1 MTEFTKWDVNIDRL
15 VSLLSDRMYSDQA
28 LAGIRELVANS
39 IDAKWADRPVKISM
53 ELGSTDTDAG
63 TIKYFDNGRGI
74 QDFANTYGVI
84 GSGAK
89 DDDSSSIG
97 MFGIGRLSLIS
108 KVSEP
113 GVVVSMTA
121 HDSQCYRV
129 NRTGWKPV
137 WTSSTLVK
145 NLEEGTG
152 FYLSFK
158 VNLPINASR
167 LSEDIRRI
175 FSIPMA
181 LGQCNITINSKKLS
195 SLITD
200 EYKSVPRVD
209 PHNTG
214 KNTHTYTIYYKEQED
229 GRIHYCHNG
238 VEIRSEDFTGLDVWV
253 DETHLDIKT
262 DREGYVNNYAYQ
274 TFLRSVK
281 SAVRYLRPKRTLQKL
296 EVDFINGVMKRF
308 RSFMKKAD
316 SVPLVIIPKTLPIFS
331 SIGDNV
337 SEIQSDHIP
346 NSTTQ
351 TSELH
356 PDIMVE
362 EPPVGET
369 PTGGVDL
376 PVSVVTEGIDPTVL
390 LSQTT
395 GAIEEAPDTIKPEKH
410 SNSEELGPNRK
421 PKSRR
426 PKPIRVQGTRA
437 VDLKTEYPMIFF
449 EQEPFTFIF
458 NTTHPVLKEMIED
471 EELDRRAVGV
481 IFERMLEC
489 FYLKDEES
497 LAKAKERWTGVDNS
511 LQDFL

>member
-39 IDAKWADRPVKISM
+39 IDAKWPDRPVKISM
-53 ELGSTDTDAG
+53 ELSSTNTDAG
-63 TIKYFDNGRGI
+63 AIKYVDDGRGI

-121 HDSQCYRV
+121 IGSHCYKV
-129 NRTGWKPV
+129 NKTGWKPI
-137 WTSSTLVK
+137 WTSPTLVK

-152 FYLSFK
+152 FFLNFK
-158 VNLPINASR
+158 VNLPINAPR
-167 LSEDIRRI
+167 LRKDITRI
-175 FSIPMA
+175 FSIPIA
-181 LGQCNITINSKKLS
+181 QGKCDITINSKELS
-195 SLITD
+195 SLITG
-200 EYKSVPRVD
+200 EYESVPRVD
-209 PHNTG
+209 PHTTG
-214 KNTHTYTIYYKEQED
+214 KNTHIYTIYFKEQED

-238 VEIRSEDFTGLDVWV
+238 VEIKSEDFTGLDVWV
-253 DETHLDIKT
+253 DEKHLDIKT

-308 RSFMKKAD
+308 RTFMKRSESA
-316 SVPLVIIPKTLPIFS
+316 PPVIIPKTLPIFS
-331 SIGDNV
+331 SMERLGEHTPI
-337 SEIQSDHIP
+337 
-346 NSTTQ
+346 NSTEST
-351 TSELH
+351 
-356 PDIMVE
+356 PDIMVQ
-362 EPPVGET
+362 EPLVGET

-376 PVSVVTEGIDPTVL
+376 PVSVVTEGIYPIEL
-390 LSQTT
+390 PSQTT
-395 GAIEEAPDTIKPEKH
+395 GSTTEEATDTIEPEKH
-410 SNSEELGPNRK
+410 SNSEELGPNRE

-497 LAKAKERWTGVDNS
+497 LAEAKERWTGVDKS